1 MDHRQ
6 KNQKEMDK
14 GMISNDWLQGEDQN
28 GDKLMVY
35 TDGGK
40 IYLDK
45 FNEPEI

>member
-14 GMISNDWLQGEDQN
+14 GMISNDRLEREDEK
-28 GDKLMVY
+28 GDKHTIY

-40 IYLDK
+40 IYLDR